1 MESMNVMTLAS
12 EISSGLRYRSQIEY
26 ALLVAANWLDHQQ
39 PDLRLDADVSE
50 DRVISVLLAFLMD
63 MQLDHGL
70 PYRNWCMLVRIS
82 NRNVRAYADRLI
94 KAIAALEG
102 LAAQVDDSLLSF
114 ELAQVLPRLAGLKK
128 NLLLVYQAA
137 GA

>member
-1 MESMNVMTLAS
+1 MNVMTLAS

>member
-70 PYRNWCMLVRIS
+70 PYRNWCMPVLIS
-82 NRNVRAYADRLI
+82 NRNVRAYADRLL